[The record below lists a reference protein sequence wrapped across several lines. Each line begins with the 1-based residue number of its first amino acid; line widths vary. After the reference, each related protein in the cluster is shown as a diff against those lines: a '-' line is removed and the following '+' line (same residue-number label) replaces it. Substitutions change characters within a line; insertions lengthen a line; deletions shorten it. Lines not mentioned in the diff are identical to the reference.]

1 MLGAEVC
8 TDTFIRDN
16 NWAANEYLYYGLKH
30 STGELSSLGYNSAK
44 HNHVLNRY
52 EPVDIKIDRLWK
64 ASPILLGLPSR
75 LQKSRS

>member
-30 STGELSSLGYNSAK
+30 STGELSSLSVTTPQNITMS
-44 HNHVLNRY
+44 
-52 EPVDIKIDRLWK
+52 
-64 ASPILLGLPSR
+64 
-75 LQKSRS
+75 